1 MRRKPGSLNFWSSF
15 QSLLAWWRKELSA
28 LVPPRVR
35 AWYHGTQN
43 VFVVRFEEASLH
55 FLQPRG
61 EALCNL
67 ASIDL
72 QCLGSTEGVQAR
84 VRKQLVD
91 LTRGKVHRLFVC
103 LPADKVLTKTLRLP
117 LAVEENL
124 AQTLSFELDRQ
135 TPFRPSQV
143 YMAYRVLERELSANQ
158 LVLSLAVIPREIL
171 DHFIQRIAGLGLH
184 VHGAALEKDL
194 VAQGNDCPNFLPT
207 APRQER
213 SRRDISANAF
223 MAALLVTMIFG
234 AAFIPVWKKREAAIA
249 LNNIAVHAKEQAL
262 LGQALRTALENS
274 IIDHNFLPD
283 KKAASLS
290 RFALINELSK
300 LVPDD
305 TWISQM
311 DITETEIQ
319 LQGETASASKL
330 VELMEDSGFFR
341 GTGSKSP
348 LTKVQGTSVD
358 RFHLGAELRP
368 PSTSG
373 DSAEKA
379 TEERPA
385 SNVYAPA
392 PPLQFAP
399 TGRTTSQSEM
409 KP

>member
-1 MRRKPGSLNFWSSF
+1 MRRKPGSLNFWSSL
-15 QSLLAWWRKELSA
+15 QSFLAWWRKELAA
-28 LVPPRVR
+28 LVPPQVR

-43 VFVVRFEEASLH
+43 VFAVRLEETSLR

-61 EALCNL
+61 EVLCDL
-67 ASIDL
+67 ANIDL
-72 QCLGSTEGVQAR
+72 QGPGGPEGTQVR

-91 LTRGKVHRLFVC
+91 LTKGKVHRLFVC

-117 LAVEENL
+117 LVVEENL

-143 YMAYRVLERELSANQ
+143 YMAYRVLERESSTNQ
-158 LVLSLAVIPREIL
+158 LVLSLSVIPREIL
-171 DHFIQRIAGLGLH
+171 DHFTQRIAKLGLH
-184 VHGAALEKDL
+184 VHGAALEQDL
-194 VAQGNDCPNFLPT
+194 VVLGNDCPNFLPT
-207 APRQER
+207 APRPER
-213 SRRDISANAF
+213 SRRDIGANAF
-223 MAALLVTMIFG
+223 MAALLGTMIFG
-234 AAFIPVWKKREAAIA
+234 TVLIPVWKKRETAIA
-249 LNNIAVHAKEQAL
+249 LNKIAVHAKEQAL
-262 LGQALRTALENS
+262 LGQALRSTLENS
-274 IIDHNFLPD
+274 IVDHNFLPD
-283 KKAASLS
+283 RKAASLS
-290 RFALINELSK
+290 RFLLINELSK

-305 TWISQM
+305 TWISQL

-358 RFHLGAELRP
+358 RFHLGAELKP

-373 DSAEKA
+373 GAVEK
-379 TEERPA
+379 TTGHPA
-385 SNVYAPA
+385 YPIEPVVA
-392 PPLQFAP
+392 
-399 TGRTTSQSEM
+399 GRTPPQPGM